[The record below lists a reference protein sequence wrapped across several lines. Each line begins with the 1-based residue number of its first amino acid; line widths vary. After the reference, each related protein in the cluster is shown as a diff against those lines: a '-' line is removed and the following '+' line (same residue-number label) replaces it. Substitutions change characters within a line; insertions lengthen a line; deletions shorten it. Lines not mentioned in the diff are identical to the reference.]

1 MEFKTKAERD
11 KFIEDNMKLVT
22 YTIDKKFPN
31 YKHEMIDSSFEETFQ
46 TGCIGLI
53 KAVDKFDKNKGYS
66 FSTYAISCIVG
77 EILLS
82 IREIKHGIR
91 YGRRILTN
99 KKKIEEYLNYMTV
112 DEVAEKLKLSKEEVL
127 KINKL
132 SLSPKYINQS
142 ISPDEDEVDISNS
155 ITEMKIEIDYDE
167 RLRVND
173 MLNTLS
179 EKNKAMVIDY
189 VFNGMS
195 QRQIGEKFN
204 CTQQVAGKNI
214 KRSLNKL
221 REIA

>member
-66 FSTYAISCIVG
+66 FSTYAVSCIVG

-112 DEVAEKLKLSKEEVL
+112 DEIAEKLKLSKEEVL

-142 ISPDEDEVDISNS
+142 VSSDEDEVAISNS

-221 REIA
+221 REKA

>member
-1 MEFKTKAERD
+1 MEFKTKVERD

-99 KKKIEEYLNYMTV
+99 KKRIEEYLNYMTI

-142 ISPDEDEVDISNS
+142 VSSDEDEVDISNS

>member
-66 FSTYAISCIVG
+66 FSTYAVSCIVG

-112 DEVAEKLKLSKEEVL
+112 DEIAEKLKLSKEEVL

-142 ISPDEDEVDISNS
+142 VSSDEDEVDISNS

-221 REIA
+221 REKA

>member
-22 YTIDKKFPN
+22 YTIDKKFPS
-31 YKHEMIDSSFEETFQ
+31 YKYEMIDSSFEETFQ

-53 KAVDKFDKNKGYS
+53 KAVDKFDENKGYS

-99 KKKIEEYLNYMTV
+99 KKRIEEYLNYMAV

-127 KINKL
+127 KINEL

-142 ISPDEDEVDISNS
+142 ISSDEDEPDISNS
-155 ITEMKIEIDYDE
+155 ITEMQIEIDYDE

-214 KRSLNKL
+214 KRSFNKL

>member
-1 MEFKTKAERD
+1 MKFKTKAERD

-53 KAVDKFDKNKGYS
+53 KAVDKFDENKGYT

-99 KKKIEEYLNYMTV
+99 KKKIEKYFESV
-112 DEVAEKLKLSKEEVL
+112 DA
-127 KINKL
+127 
-132 SLSPKYINQS
+132 
-142 ISPDEDEVDISNS
+142 
-155 ITEMKIEIDYDE
+155 
-167 RLRVND
+167 
-173 MLNTLS
+173 
-179 EKNKAMVIDY
+179 A
-189 VFNGMS
+189 
-195 QRQIGEKFN
+195 
-204 CTQQVAGKNI
+204 
-214 KRSLNKL
+214 
-221 REIA
+221 REL

>member
-1 MEFKTKAERD
+1 MKFKTKAERD

-112 DEVAEKLKLSKEEVL
+112 DEIAEKLKLSKEEVL

-142 ISPDEDEVDISNS
+142 VSSDEDEVDISNS
-155 ITEMKIEIDYDE
+155 ITEMQIEIDYDE

>member
-1 MEFKTKAERD
+1 MEFKTKVERD

-132 SLSPKYINQS
+132 SLSPKYINQN
-142 ISPDEDEVDISNS
+142 ISPDEDEIDISNS

>member
-1 MEFKTKAERD
+1 
-11 KFIEDNMKLVT
+11 MKW
-22 YTIDKKFPN
+22 
-31 YKHEMIDSSFEETFQ
+31 DSSFEETFQ

-99 KKKIEEYLNYMTV
+99 KKRIEEYLNYMTV

-142 ISPDEDEVDISNS
+142 VSPDEDEVDISNS

-167 RLRVND
+167 KLRVND

-221 REIA
+221 REIAW

>member
-66 FSTYAISCIVG
+66 FSTYAVSCIVG

-112 DEVAEKLKLSKEEVL
+112 DEIAEKLKLSKEEVL

-142 ISPDEDEVDISNS
+142 VSSDEDEVDISNS

>member
-1 MEFKTKAERD
+1 MKFETKAERD

-22 YTIDKKFPN
+22 YTIDKKFPS
-31 YKHEMIDSSFEETFQ
+31 YKHEKLDSSFEETFQ

-53 KAVDKFDKNKGYS
+53 KAVDKFDENKGYS

-99 KKKIEEYLNYMTV
+99 KKRIEEM
-112 DEVAEKLKLSKEEVL
+112 
-127 KINKL
+127 
-132 SLSPKYINQS
+132 Q
-142 ISPDEDEVDISNS
+142 
-155 ITEMKIEIDYDE
+155 IEIDYDE

-214 KRSLNKL
+214 KRSFNKL